1 MYLFIGLGNPG
12 ERFSKN
18 RHNIG
23 FMVIDSIAVKNN
35 FPKFTNKNNSL
46 LSSKSFTG
54 EKLILLKPDTFMNNS
69 GISAFKIKSFYD
81 IKNENIYVFHD
92 EIDLEASRIKVKTA
106 GSNNGHNGLKSLDS
120 HIGNDYHRIRIG
132 VGRPEI
138 DVKYPNDKRVSKWVL
153 SDFNKRERSQWV
165 NATLEKVSN
174 CFEDLL
180 KKNFNDFLTNFSIKK
195 V

>member
-18 RHNIG
+18 RQNIG

-81 IKNENIYVFHD
+81 IKNENI
-92 EIDLEASRIKVKTA
+92 
-106 GSNNGHNGLKSLDS
+106 
-120 HIGNDYHRIRIG
+120 
-132 VGRPEI
+132 
-138 DVKYPNDKRVSKWVL
+138 
-153 SDFNKRERSQWV
+153 
-165 NATLEKVSN
+165 
-174 CFEDLL
+174 
-180 KKNFNDFLTNFSIKK
+180 
-195 V
+195 

>member
-1 MYLFIGLGNPG
+1 MFLFIGLGNPG
-12 ERFSKN
+12 ESFSKN

-23 FMVIDSIAVKNN
+23 FMVIDSIAVKNS
-35 FPKFTNKNNSL
+35 FPKFTNKN
-46 LSSKSFTG
+46 KSFLSIKTFSYG
-54 EKLILLKPDTFMNNS
+54 KLILLKPNTFMNDS
-69 GISAFKIKSFYD
+69 GISAFKIKSFYN

-106 GSNNGHNGLKSLDS
+106 GGNNGHNGLKSLDN

-132 VGRPEI
+132 VGRPKI
-138 DVKYPNDKRVSKWVL
+138 DIKYPNDEKVSKWVL

>member
-12 ERFSKN
+12 KKYSKN

-23 FMVIDSIAVKNN
+23 FMVVDAISKEKC
-35 FPKFTNKNNSL
+35 FPIFSKKNNSYVSL
-46 LSSKSFTG
+46 KIING

-69 GISAFKIKSFYD
+69 GLSALNLKSFYN
-81 IKNENIYVFHD
+81 IHNENIYVFHD

-106 GSNNGHNGLKSLDS
+106 GGNNGHNGLKSLDD
-120 HIGNDYHRIRIG
+120 HIGNEYHRIRIG
-132 VGRPEI
+132 VGRPKSV
-138 DVKYPNDKRVSKWVL
+138 DKYPNNEKVSKWVL
-153 SDFNKRERSQWV
+153 SDFSKKEKNEWV
-165 NATLEKVSN
+165 NKTLEKVSN

-180 KKNFNDFLTNFSIKK
+180 KKNFNDFLTNFSSNK